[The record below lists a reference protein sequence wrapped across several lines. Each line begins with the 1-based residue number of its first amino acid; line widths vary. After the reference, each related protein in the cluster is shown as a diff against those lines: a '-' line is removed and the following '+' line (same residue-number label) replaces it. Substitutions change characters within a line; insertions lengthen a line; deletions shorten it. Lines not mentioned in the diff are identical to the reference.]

1 MNSILNIGKTGLHA
15 TQRKMDALADDIAN
29 VNTYGYKRKDIS
41 FQELLTNQIHENDVI
56 LSENANNT
64 NINMGTKS
72 GVSSVNYAQGT
83 IFETSREFDM
93 AIEGQGFFG
102 ILDGEGNLALT
113 RDGNFHL
120 NPDGSVT
127 NASGHYLSIDY
138 EVAPEE
144 WSNEKIVIAPDGRII
159 QNFEDEEMEEEGQV
173 EVGRVILYNPESLNS
188 LIPLGEGRYLPNENA
203 LLYNSIDN
211 GEGLGN
217 IRQYALEASNV
228 DLAKS
233 LTEMITSQRAYSLSL
248 KTVQTTDD
256 IMSMINNI
264 K

>member
-56 LSENANNT
+56 LSDNANNT
-64 NINMGTKS
+64 SINMGTKS
-72 GVSSVNYAQGT
+72 GVSSVNFQQGAIIDT
-83 IFETSREFDM
+83 PREFDM

-102 ILDGEGNLALT
+102 IFDGEGNLALT

-120 NPDGSVT
+120 NPDGSIT
-127 NASGHYLSIDY
+127 NASGYYLSMDY
-138 EVAPEE
+138 ELEPEE
-144 WSNEKIVIAPDGRII
+144 WSNEKVVITPDGRIL
-159 QNFEDEEMEEEGQV
+159 QNFQDEDMEEQGQV
-173 EVGRVILYNPESLNS
+173 EVARVVLYHPESLNS
-188 LIPLGEGRYLPNENA
+188 LIPLGEGRYLPNANA
-203 LLYNSIDN
+203 QVYNSIDN
-211 GEGLGN
+211 EEGFGN
-217 IRQYALEASNV
+217 IRQYALEQSNV

-233 LTEMITSQRAYSLSL
+233 LTEMIISQRAYSLSM
-248 KTVQTTDD
+248 KTIQTTDE
-256 IMSMINNI
+256 IMQMTNNI